1 MYVHPDAQLV
11 EIIDG
16 EEFYSCDPI
25 GFPNYM
31 ISRNGTLINRTTRKI
46 RIPRIVE
53 TRSGKSIRRHA
64 IVNLRQYEYQKTFDM
79 TRIMGV
85 MFIPNPQGKS
95 RVYRINNDSSD
106 YRISNLRWGDYDHDR
121 RPKYNYSSSCSDN

>member
-31 ISRNGTLINRTTRKI
+31 ISRSGILINRTTGRV

-53 TRSGKSIRRHA
+53 TRSGNSKRSHA
-64 IVNLRQYEYQKTFDM
+64 IVNLRQYEYRKTFDENY
-79 TRIMGV
+79 GSYV
-85 MFIPNPQGKS
+85 CSKS
-95 RVYRINNDSSD
+95 SRKIKSL
-106 YRISNLRWGDYDHDR
+106 SNQ
-121 RPKYNYSSSCSDN
+121 

>member
-53 TRSGKSIRRHA
+53 TKSGKSIRRHA
-64 IVNLRQYEYQKTFDM
+64 GCLLY
-79 TRIMGV
+79 
-85 MFIPNPQGKS
+85 
-95 RVYRINNDSSD
+95 
-106 YRISNLRWGDYDHDR
+106 
-121 RPKYNYSSSCSDN
+121 